1 LHQQRLLQLLHRRH
15 GDLATGL
22 GRRWRG
28 GTTAGSTGGQTASP
42 GPQVQAEDIVGI
54 QDVAQSGHHTGLQQ
68 IRGAVVAG
76 ITIVAGGVATVVG
89 QTRPYDTHIGIGRQS
104 AVTIAIILAQGGFG
118 VAIAIAISLLL
129 GLLLVVV
136 LAEVAIQAIGPPI
149 ARSIEVQNTLVGG
162 GHPLEILAQLSA
174 AALAA
179 AGLVDQ
185 LVALLGPQVL
195 EPLPLRP
202 GAGPAVGLEGLQHA
216 RLPQLEALAVHVLPC
231 TAVLVV
237 AEHPDAVGQGQFVQ
251 RYQGVQFAAVSAG
264 QAAAHHA
271 PNAPGSLHGRHQNA

>member
-174 AALAA
+174 AAVAAAASGVAAATVAGAAAA
-179 AGLVDQ
+179 AGCCCC
-185 LVALLGPQVL
+185 
-195 EPLPLRP
+195 R
-202 GAGPAVGLEGLQHA
+202 
-216 RLPQLEALAVHVLPC
+216 C
-231 TAVLVV
+231 C
-237 AEHPDAVGQGQFVQ
+237 
-251 RYQGVQFAAVSAG
+251 
-264 QAAAHHA
+264 
-271 PNAPGSLHGRHQNA
+271 